1 MIFKGKTYLFA
12 FLTWF
17 IPMLVSMFMYNKETN
32 SYLPNIPVFKTV
44 MLALLFTL
52 TYLFFKQVSKSDK
65 TKWTSIAFL
74 FTVICSVLDMI
85 VLIGLF
91 KMEIQMWAITI
102 FPFYLLSFYSL
113 GYWILK
119 PKQDV

>member
-1 MIFKGKTYLFA
+1 
-12 FLTWF
+12 
-17 IPMLVSMFMYNKETN
+17 MLVSLFMYDKETN